1 VAGRSAALGL
11 VAGALVLTLVGT
23 AIAFA
28 FPGSSPIVPEHDG
41 HDATWSWLYLVS
53 VAGAFAAYV
62 AGIVLLRRA
71 GGVAKRR
78 AVVALAV
85 AIQVVPL
92 AAPVLLS
99 TDVYTYWDYG
109 RIAAVH
115 DGNPY
120 VDVPNDYPDD
130 PAYPLMGSRWYDT
143 TSVYGPGF
151 TLASEAHAR
160 LVGDSPDVAAWTYRV
175 LAALAMVGL
184 VLLAARLSPQPAFA
198 AAFVGWNPLLA
209 VHFAG
214 GGHND
219 AWMMVFVLAA
229 LALAASRRVA
239 LAGVSWAAAIAIKWV
254 PLLFLP
260 LRLLEGRHQGRR
272 VDHRGFAAAAIVIV
286 AIATISYGAHW
297 VGAAGPLATN
307 VVQDRARYA
316 IPVRVASLGI
326 PEGVVAAAFAVG
338 FAVAYVWLLREARR
352 GRARLGLTAGLLL
365 VATPWL
371 LPWYAVWAVPLAAI
385 EEDPPARW
393 LAVALSAYML
403 RDAVPL

>member
-1 VAGRSAALGL
+1 
-11 VAGALVLTLVGT
+11 LVLTLVGT

-41 HDATWSWLYLVS
+41 HETTWSWLYLGS
-53 VAGAFAAYV
+53 VAGAFVAYV
-62 AGIVLLRRA
+62 AGIVLLGRA
-71 GGVAKRR
+71 GGVARRR
-78 AVVALAV
+78 AVVVLAV

-92 AAPVLLS
+92 AAPALLS

-120 VDVPNDYPDD
+120 VDIPNDYPDD
-130 PAYPLMGSRWYDT
+130 PAYPLMGSRWYET

-151 TLASEAHAR
+151 TLASDAHAR

-184 VLLAARLSPQPAFA
+184 VLLAVHLSPRPAFA

-219 AWMMVFVLAA
+219 AWMMVFVLGA
-229 LALAASRRVA
+229 LASAASGRLA

-272 VDHRGFAAAAIVIV
+272 VDHRGFAVAAVVIV
-286 AIATISYGAHW
+286 AIATIAYGVHW

-326 PEGVVAAAFAVG
+326 PEGAVAAAFAVG
-338 FAVAYVWLLREARR
+338 FAVAYVWLLREAWR

-371 LPWYAVWAVPLAAI
+371 LPWYAVWAVPLAAV